1 MAAHSPKQHGT
12 SMTSSFAQI
21 RRLLCAS
28 VCAFALHVP
37 LATPALAQVA
47 VDELASAQL
56 AVARADQADADQ
68 YAPEP
73 LESARQALSQAQ
85 AANAVRRERRSA
97 PALAQRASAD
107 ADLALAKSQEAVAL
121 ARLHQARI
129 EIAELQRSLG
139 QEQAP

>member
-1 MAAHSPKQHGT
+1 
-12 SMTSSFAQI
+12 MTSSFAQI

-28 VCAFALHVP
+28 VCAFALHVS
-37 LATPALAQVA
+37 LAAPVLAQVT
-47 VDELASAQL
+47 VDELAAAQQ

-68 YAPEP
+68 YAPE
-73 LESARQALSQAQ
+73 LLASARQALAEAQ
-85 AANAVRRERRSA
+85 AAAAVRRERRNA

-121 ARLHQARI
+121 ARLQQATT
-129 EIAELQRSLG
+129 EIAELQRTLG